1 MEENLITVEARCTY
15 ILFQNPS
22 NHYFVARFE
31 QLDSTKVAFT
41 GVGYLKGIERD
52 SCYHLQG
59 LYVEHYKYGP
69 QFQIHS
75 CERIVAAEQEMLVKF
90 FSGPHF
96 PGIGK
101 KMASRLFET
110 LGEDIVIKIR
120 ENSNC
125 LDQVPGMN
133 ENKKRVLI
141 EGLRESAVF
150 DDEYARLQGSGLSI
164 RQISRLEDHYG
175 CDFLDVLK
183 SDPFRPFYELN
194 GFGLRSCE
202 QLASCLNAEKNSEQ
216 HRCAQLMDL
225 FQQQCFKSGSTYL
238 EKEMFL
244 HFVYQNDL
252 FEHNA
257 EDLIGILCSTGPMV
271 EEEGRLYERQ
281 QYEGELIIAQKL
293 KQLTGE
299 QDRADSEILL
309 QELCAIEQELSI
321 QYDSLQRQAILGFF
335 SHSFMILNGGPGT
348 GKTTTIQGILKLYQK
363 LFPQEDIVLAAPTG
377 RAAKRLSEL
386 SSYHASTIHSLLK
399 WDLETNTF
407 MVNEHDP
414 LSCDVLIIDEFS
426 MVDNRLFAQLLK
438 AVKDDTR
445 LLLIGDDDQLPSV
458 SSGRVLHDLIQSDL
472 FPVYSLQH
480 IFRQAKGS
488 GIASLAAEIRD
499 AQPLTF
505 DNDVSFLDCT
515 AQQVRKTLLHV
526 VANALEKGYDPRDIQ
541 VLAPKYQGNAG
552 IDVLNQDLQA
562 LLNPADDHKREL
574 RVGSRIFREGD
585 KVLQLKN
592 MREDAV
598 YNGDIGEIIEIVS
611 EDENALSAAEIVV
624 SFDDQ
629 IVEYAQDTLYYLTH
643 AYCISIHKSQGNEYP
658 IVILPVISEQ
668 RFMLNRRLLYTAVTR
683 AKSALVVMGD
693 RELFTA
699 SIQKEEQRL
708 RNTSLVQHLQFY
720 FSDCDDIPLPDFQ
733 PLAMS
738 DE

>member
-1 MEENLITVEARCTY
+1 
-15 ILFQNPS
+15 
-22 NHYFVARFE
+22 
-31 QLDSTKVAFT
+31 
-41 GVGYLKGIERD
+41 
-52 SCYHLQG
+52 
-59 LYVEHYKYGP
+59 
-69 QFQIHS
+69 
-75 CERIVAAEQEMLVKF
+75 
-90 FSGPHF
+90 
-96 PGIGK
+96 
-101 KMASRLFET
+101 
-110 LGEDIVIKIR
+110 
-120 ENSNC
+120 
-125 LDQVPGMN
+125 
-133 ENKKRVLI
+133 
-141 EGLRESAVF
+141 
-150 DDEYARLQGSGLSI
+150 
-164 RQISRLEDHYG
+164 
-175 CDFLDVLK
+175 
-183 SDPFRPFYELN
+183 
-194 GFGLRSCE
+194 
-202 QLASCLNAEKNSEQ
+202 
-216 HRCAQLMDL
+216 
-225 FQQQCFKSGSTYL
+225 
-238 EKEMFL
+238 
-244 HFVYQNDL
+244 
-252 FEHNA
+252 
-257 EDLIGILCSTGPMV
+257 MV

-515 AQQVRKTLLHV
+515 AQQIRKTLLHV